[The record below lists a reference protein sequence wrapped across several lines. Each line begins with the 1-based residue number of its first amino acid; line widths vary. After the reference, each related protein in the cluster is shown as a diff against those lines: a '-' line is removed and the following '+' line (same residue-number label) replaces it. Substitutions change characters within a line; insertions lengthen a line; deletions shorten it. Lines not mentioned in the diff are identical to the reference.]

1 MTVAFGLGKAVR
13 SAAVVDIDEAV
24 MEPET
29 ELFSRDLLPSSH
41 GTQLSRLQT
50 LERLKGDLDT
60 ALRDL
65 ELDSDSDISVS
76 GYRLCWQT
84 FVALVLR
91 EGERWLVLRPVFDSC
106 TSQ

>member
-76 GYRLCWQT
+76 GY
-84 FVALVLR
+84 
-91 EGERWLVLRPVFDSC
+91 
-106 TSQ
+106 